1 MYCFLLVILNSVR
14 SRLTRAPRVW
24 CGNCALAVPAFW
36 VALRLDSTL
45 RLYHAD
51 TGEHLQDLDVAP
63 FMARVLGSERLLVRI
78 GAIAIAYS
86 RLWIGTSSGV
96 VLSVPFHQST
106 VQYSITVNSITSILN
121 LLFQV

>member
-1 MYCFLLVILNSVR
+1 MRQLC
-14 SRLTRAPRVW
+14 A
-24 CGNCALAVPAFW
+24 CGAGVW

-45 RLYHAD
+45 RMYHAD

-63 FMARVLGSERLLVRI
+63 FVTRVLSGGNERQSLVRI

-86 RLWIGTSSGV
+86 RLWIGTSSGI

-106 VQYSITVNSITSILN
+106 STSKYTN
-121 LLFQV
+121 DNTR

>member
-1 MYCFLLVILNSVR
+1 M
-14 SRLTRAPRVW
+14 
-24 CGNCALAVPAFW
+24 W

-63 FMARVLGSERLLVRI
+63 FMTRVLGSERLLVRI
-78 GAIAIAYS
+78 GAIAVAYS

-106 VQYSITVNSITSILN
+106 ADYFFYNY
-121 LLFQV
+121 